1 MLFLTF
7 AVSYKKN
14 ESFRIQKSNKM
25 TNPSDIEL
33 KEILGELTE
42 NDPEFMEELID
53 AYIENLEE
61 FRTETGVAVR
71 NMDMEQLKSS
81 LHKVNPTLLTLQYE
95 RQYEMLSAIKTKL
108 NEESIK
114 ENLGL
119 IEVITKQ
126 VIGQLQ
132 HIKRDI

>member
-1 MLFLTF
+1 M
-7 AVSYKKN
+7 S
-14 ESFRIQKSNKM
+14 
-25 TNPSDIEL
+25 NPSDAEL
-33 KEILGELTE
+33 KEILGDLTE

-61 FRTETGVAVR
+61 FRSETGTAVR
-71 NMDMEQLKSS
+71 NMDIEQLKSS

-132 HIKRDI
+132 HLKQNI